1 MKMILW
7 VWNDKRMKTL
17 ISVEYFWI
25 ETPELFPILCPLAS
39 DVE

>member
-1 MKMILW
+1 MKMISW

-17 ISVEYFWI
+17 ISDEYFEI
-25 ETPELFPILCPLAS
+25 PELFPILCPLAL